1 MSTAPRTAAV
11 TAQIVAQQTRRP
23 VMPFRYPA
31 AYATELMLKNPGRF
45 GMFVFGPM
53 SAVSAGHADQ
63 AVVEFAATVGE
74 PLLDVM
80 VEMADA
86 HLRIEGLS
94 WTDEAEREQAIESC
108 RADLE
113 RRGLV

>member
-11 TAQIVAQQTRRP
+11 TAQIVAQQPRRP

-45 GMFVFGPM
+45 GMVVFGPM
-53 SAVSAGHADQ
+53 SAGHADQ

-94 WTDEAEREQAIESC
+94 WADEAEREQAIESC